1 MATSKSGGKG
11 SGRNGR
17 DSAGKSM
24 GVKRFG
30 GEHVNAGSII
40 IRQRGTKYKVG
51 TNVGL
56 GKDYTIFAM
65 VTGSVSFKGR
75 KVSVVAEAAKA
86 V

>member
-24 GVKRFG
+24 GVKLFG
-30 GEHVNAGSII
+30 GQHVNAGSII
-40 IRQRGTKYKVG
+40 IRQRGTKFKVG

-65 VTGSVSFKGR
+65 VTGSVQFKGR
-75 KVSVVAEAAKA
+75 KVSVLPETAK
-86 V
+86 VV